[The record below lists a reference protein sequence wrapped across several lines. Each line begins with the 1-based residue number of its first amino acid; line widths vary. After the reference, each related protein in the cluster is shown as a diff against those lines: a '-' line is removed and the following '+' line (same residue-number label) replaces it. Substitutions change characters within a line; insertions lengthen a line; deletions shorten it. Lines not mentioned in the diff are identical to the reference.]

1 MEKDEKIESL
11 KEQLKDLDDTEFEI
25 MFIDSICKKLKSLDR
40 QDIKSNTLLF
50 MYMSV
55 IDSIKRYKELAIEF
69 GRQIQHADAVDL
81 IISRG
86 ESYLTDVA
94 NDNTADVYSSKAMLV
109 SKEMSELHDIVKDLL
124 LVLKNDLVNTPKYE
138 YLKPGCTYK

>member
-69 GRQIQHADAVDL
+69 DRQIQHADAVDL

-109 SKEMSELHDIVKDLL
+109 SKEISELYDIVKDLL
-124 LVLKNDLVNTPKYE
+124 LVLKSDLVNTPKYE
-138 YLKPGCTYK
+138 YLKPGCAYK